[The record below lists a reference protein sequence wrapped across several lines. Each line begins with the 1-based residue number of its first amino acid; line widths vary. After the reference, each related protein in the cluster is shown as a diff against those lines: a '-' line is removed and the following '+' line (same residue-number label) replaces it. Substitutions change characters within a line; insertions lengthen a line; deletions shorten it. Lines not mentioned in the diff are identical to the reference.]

1 MLPFASFGTAKVDNI
16 LPVSKLFAYGNGSF
30 PESSVYGVSIGQ
42 NLNSYLPKVP
52 RSLRATTVENTCENH
67 RGYFRHP
74 SHHFG

>member
-16 LPVSKLFAYGNGSF
+16 LPISKLFAYGNGSF

-42 NLNSYLPKVP
+42 NLNSYLSKVL

-67 RGYFRHP
+67 RGYLWHP
-74 SHHFG
+74 SYHFG